1 MVDKNTFP
9 IVKSILNKYL
19 PNTNYKYFIFG
30 SRAIPKHRKFSDLD
44 IGILGPSEIPGS
56 ILVQIKQ
63 DLSDSDI
70 PYLTDVVDLSIVSE
84 SFRKKA
90 LSNTISI

>member
-1 MVDKNTFP
+1 MDDKNTFS
-9 IVKSILNKYL
+9 ILKSILNKYL
-19 PNTNYKYFIFG
+19 SGPDYKYFVFG
-30 SRAIPKHRKFSDLD
+30 SRAVSKRRKFSDLD

-56 ILVQIKQ
+56 IMVQIKQ
-63 DLSDSDI
+63 DLNDSDI

>member
-1 MVDKNTFP
+1 MDDKNTYP
-9 IVKSILNKYL
+9 VLKSILNKYL
-19 PNTNYKYFIFG
+19 PGPGYKYFIFG
-30 SRAIPKHRKFSDLD
+30 SRAMSKHRKFSDLD

-56 ILVQIKQ
+56 ILIQIEQ

-84 SFRKKA
+84 SFKKKA